1 MCPQMAASLI
11 THTSSTRFRHDA
23 YGPVPEG
30 LEVCHN
36 CNVRH
41 CVRPI
46 HLRADSHASNMRDAA
61 NAGSMKGTPG
71 FGEEN
76 GLAKLTWKALEEIRT
91 LYATGKHT
99 QEGLASKFGV
109 VHSTINR
116 IVNNRIWISQPEMA

>member
-1 MCPQMAASLI
+1 MCPLTPRGHLAMCPQMAASLI

-76 GLAKLTWKALEEIRT
+76 GLAKLTWKAL
-91 LYATGKHT
+91 AGC
-99 QEGLASKFGV
+99 
-109 VHSTINR
+109 
-116 IVNNRIWISQPEMA
+116 